1 MSDLRHAERAAAPV
15 RLCASPRQRRRL
27 HGVGSRRLLRRRR
40 LQLLIA
46 AFAGAVAWTAHNL
59 LSAALVSLACGW
71 PIGIVLLH
79 ALTVGTLVV
88 ALAGA
93 IVGGR
98 CFAAA
103 TTDGTR
109 FVGGSSVLLNALFA
123 LVIVAEG
130 VPNFMLNPCWS

>member
-1 MSDLRHAERAAAPV
+1 MR
-15 RLCASPRQRRRL
+15 
-27 HGVGSRRLLRRRR
+27 GVWF
-40 LQLLIA
+40 A

-59 LSAALVSLACGW
+59 LSAGLVSFACGW
-71 PIGIVLLH
+71 PIGLVLLH
-79 ALTVGTLVV
+79 GLTVGTLCV

-93 IVGGR
+93 VVGGR
-98 CFAAA
+98 RYAAA

-109 FVGGSSVLLNALFA
+109 FMGGASVLLNALFA